1 MFKFFLFRIIMMLT
15 MLDFWLSGQLQL
27 NLHLHL
33 QLQFHLQLHQP
44 EQDMSAVVN
53 ILQLL
58 AFNVHMMETLGFQ
71 KVGAMGTVTG

>member
-1 MFKFFLFRIIMMLT
+1 MIVYWMVQV
-15 MLDFWLSGQLQL
+15 LDFWLSGQLQL

-33 QLQFHLQLHQP
+33 QLQLHLQLHQP

-58 AFNVHMMETLGFQ
+58 AVNVRMMETLGFQ
-71 KVGAMGTVTG
+71 KVGAMETVAG